1 MSKTVDERV
10 VQMRFDNKQF
20 ESGVQSTL
28 STLDKLKQSLKLTDA
43 SKGIENVTAAAKNCD
58 MSPMARAAETISVKF
73 SAMEAIAFT
82 ALQNITNS
90 AIRFGSQIVSA
101 LTVDPIKT
109 CLQEYE
115 TKINAIQVI
124 QANTRGKNTMD
135 EITSALDELNTYADK
150 TIYNFAQMTSNIGK
164 FTAQGLD
171 VNEATKAVQGMANL
185 AAASGASAEDMSRAT
200 YQMSQALSGTI
211 RKIDWNSLRN
221 ANMAT
226 QTLKDLLIDI
236 AKVEEGLDVNAMI
249 ADKGTFED
257 TLELGW
263 LSGDLFTEAMN
274 MYSGVYSEA
283 ELIAKGYSEEQIKNF
298 LDIAATAESAA
309 TEVKTVTQL
318 FDVLKE
324 TAQSGWTQT
333 WEYVIG
339 DFESAKKT
347 LTQAQVYLSDMI
359 NASADAR
366 DRKSVV

>member
-1 MSKTVDERV
+1 MSKTIDERV

-20 ESGVQSTL
+20 ESGVQTTL

-43 SKGIENVTAAAKNCD
+43 SKGIENVTAAVKNCD

-109 CLQEYE
+109 GLQEYE

-124 QANTRGKNTMD
+124 QANTRGKNTMG
-135 EITSALDELNTYADK
+135 EITAALDELNTYADK

-236 AKVEEGLDVNAMI
+236 AKVE
-249 ADKGTFED
+249 
-257 TLELGW
+257 
-263 LSGDLFTEAMN
+263 
-274 MYSGVYSEA
+274 
-283 ELIAKGYSEEQIKNF
+283 
-298 LDIAATAESAA
+298 
-309 TEVKTVTQL
+309 
-318 FDVLKE
+318 
-324 TAQSGWTQT
+324 
-333 WEYVIG
+333 
-339 DFESAKKT
+339 
-347 LTQAQVYLSDMI
+347 
-359 NASADAR
+359 
-366 DRKSVV
+366 

>member
-109 CLQEYE
+109 GLQEYE

-135 EITSALDELNTYADK
+135 EITTALD
-150 TIYNFAQMTSNIGK
+150 
-164 FTAQGLD
+164 
-171 VNEATKAVQGMANL
+171 
-185 AAASGASAEDMSRAT
+185 
-200 YQMSQALSGTI
+200 
-211 RKIDWNSLRN
+211 
-221 ANMAT
+221 
-226 QTLKDLLIDI
+226 
-236 AKVEEGLDVNAMI
+236 
-249 ADKGTFED
+249 
-257 TLELGW
+257 
-263 LSGDLFTEAMN
+263 
-274 MYSGVYSEA
+274 
-283 ELIAKGYSEEQIKNF
+283 
-298 LDIAATAESAA
+298 
-309 TEVKTVTQL
+309 
-318 FDVLKE
+318 
-324 TAQSGWTQT
+324 
-333 WEYVIG
+333 
-339 DFESAKKT
+339 
-347 LTQAQVYLSDMI
+347 
-359 NASADAR
+359 
-366 DRKSVV
+366 